1 MLRRNL
7 GHNIRFI
14 FLQGIVT
21 QKLWRFNNCQS
32 KDFKEKIGCL
42 IIKILYDKSTKL
54 ESRIDRSTANHVF
67 SIYIK
72 NNFIL

>member
-21 QKLWRFNNCQS
+21 QKLWRFKNCQS
-32 KDFKEKIGCL
+32 KDYKEKVGL
-42 IIKILYDKSTKL
+42 PYYKNIK
-54 ESRIDRSTANHVF
+54 
-67 SIYIK
+67 
-72 NNFIL
+72 

>member
-54 ESRIDRSTANHVF
+54 ESNRTANHVF